1 MPLRGGTCRVNSQQ
15 PTRAHFAGSSAP
27 LVHPRTWVSAERSP
41 VQAGVRRS
49 CPLELPPPRRGASR
63 IFLLLL
69 SLVAAACGSGE
80 PHPQPEGSASPP
92 AGAASERSSSVVAVA
107 PARAPG
113 GDTLGTDPA
122 ASNASAGETS
132 TVAPNELRG
141 GSMANPAPPPAPDA
155 SGCNPDAAGDAFE
168 QSCLVCAGSDACAS
182 CLCSACTD
190 EVQRC
195 LQTAGCME
203 ILACGRAS
211 GCSGMACYCG
221 GADAVSCLNGNGEG
235 ACRSVIESAPGGRAP
250 SLREPSAGPAAERA
264 GAVAQCMQRDEAC
277 QSACGAP

>member
-1 MPLRGGTCRVNSQQ
+1 MPLRGGTRRVNSQQ
-15 PTRAHFAGSSAP
+15 LTRAHLAGSSAP

-63 IFLLLL
+63 ILLLL

-113 GDTLGTDPA
+113 GDTLGTEPA

-141 GSMANPAPPPAPDA
+141 SMPNPAPPAAPDA

-250 SLREPSAGPAAERA
+250 SLREPSAGPAADRA